1 MLLDQAATPAQ
12 FPLGVGVVVGVVD
25 DEVAVDIG
33 LVVIVE
39 VVVVVELVAVVMVD
53 DDDESGGVA
62 DSLQALTEL
71 SISMVQWPRQTE
83 WCLLALHSPFG
94 SLAG

>member
-33 LVVIVE
+33 LVVTVE
-39 VVVVVELVAVVMVD
+39 VVVVVEVVV
-53 DDDESGGVA
+53 DDDESGGVVA
-62 DSLQALTEL
+62 SLQALTEL
-71 SISMVQWPRQTE
+71 SISLVQWPRQTE